1 MIDENGNLL
10 VITRHIR
17 FRRIRQ
23 VEWTD
28 DWRRWAGG
36 QHRERDDGVLAPA
49 DPKAPIVAA
58 S

>member
-1 MIDENGNLL
+1 M
-10 VITRHIR
+10 VTRHIR

-36 QHRERDDGVLAPA
+36 LHRERGDGVLAPA